1 MAVAVAVGEEGRR
14 RSLVHNQLY
23 ADKLDKVDEVDKFLK
38 RHHELPKLT
47 QKTKKKLERL
57 GGRVTNEELGL
68 VI

>member
-1 MAVAVAVGEEGRR
+1 M
-14 RSLVHNQLY
+14 VHNQLY